1 MLDRQILA
9 PWILAKVATRFMES
23 LYFLNITGNANDL
36 DKNLKSFA

>member
-9 PWILAKVATRFMES
+9 PWILANIATRFMES
-23 LYFLNITGNANDL
+23 LYFLNITGNTNDL